1 MDINFSKDAFLEGQL
16 LLIDKPLEWTS
27 FQLVNKIRWAIRKT
41 YRIKKIKVGHA
52 GTLDPLATGLM
63 LICTGKMTK
72 QIEQFMGMHKSY
84 SGTFRLGA
92 TTPSYDLETAVSN
105 PKPIDHISNE
115 LIVKTRGAFL
125 GKIQQKPPLHSA
137 IKKDGKRLYTIARAG
152 ETIKIPSRE
161 VTITSFELP
170 SINLPD
176 IDFLVSCSKGTY
188 IRSLA
193 HDFGQTLNCGAHL
206 VSLRRTAIGDY
217 TLKDSLTLDAFLHN
231 LEEKS

>member
-1 MDINFSKDAFLEGQL
+1 MNFSKDAFVEGKL
-16 LLIDKPLEWTS
+16 LLIDKPFEWTS
-27 FQLVNKIRWAIRKT
+27 FQLVNKVRWAIRKT
-41 YRIKKIKVGHA
+41 YGIKKIKVGHA

-72 QIEQFMGMHKSY
+72 QIDQFMEMDKSY

-105 PKPIDHISNE
+105 LKPFDHVTSALLE
-115 LIVKTRGAFL
+115 QTRDAFL

-152 ETIKIPSRE
+152 KTTEIPTRDVE
-161 VTITSFELP
+161 ITSFELTHF
-170 SINLPD
+170 NLPD
-176 IDFLVSCSKGTY
+176 VSFLVSCSKGTY

-193 HDFGQTLNCGAHL
+193 HDFGQSLGCGAHL

-217 TLKDSLTLDAFLHN
+217 DLANSLTLENFLQS
-231 LEEKS
+231 LEKKS

>member
-1 MDINFSKDAFLEGQL
+1 MLA
-16 LLIDKPLEWTS
+16 
-27 FQLVNKIRWAIRKT
+27 
-41 YRIKKIKVGHA
+41 
-52 GTLDPLATGLM
+52 LDPLATGLM

-72 QIEQFMGMHKSY
+72 QIDQFMEMDKSY

-105 PKPIDHISNE
+105 LKPFDHVTSALLE
-115 LIVKTRGAFL
+115 QTRDAFL

-152 ETIKIPSRE
+152 KTTEIPTRDVE
-161 VTITSFELP
+161 ITSFELTHF
-170 SINLPD
+170 NLPD
-176 IDFLVSCSKGTY
+176 VSFLVSCSKGTY

-193 HDFGQTLNCGAHL
+193 HDFGQSLGCGAHL

-217 TLKDSLTLDAFLHN
+217 DLANSLTLENFLQS
-231 LEEKS
+231 LEKKS